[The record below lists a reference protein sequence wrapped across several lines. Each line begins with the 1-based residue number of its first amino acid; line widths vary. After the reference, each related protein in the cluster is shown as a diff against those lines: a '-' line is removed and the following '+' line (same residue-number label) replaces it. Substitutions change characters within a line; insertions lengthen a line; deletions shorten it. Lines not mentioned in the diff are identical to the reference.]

1 MELAPKEDRV
11 YPKGDRKQFKG
22 DSYVNLK
29 AISIFGRICS
39 KWILKGFLLQNGR
52 QLQMLVEIKENPFI
66 QIEGNFHMK
75 LQCFREKGGFID
87 QKGRRSIAGLG
98 SVTPRPIHS
107 PRTFAV
113 DPPNNKRECTG

>member
-1 MELAPKEDRV
+1 
-11 YPKGDRKQFKG
+11 
-22 DSYVNLK
+22 
-29 AISIFGRICS
+29 
-39 KWILKGFLLQNGR
+39 
-52 QLQMLVEIKENPFI
+52 MLVEIKENPFI

-113 DPPNNKRECTG
+113 APPPPTMRENVRGGGGGGGVDNECAGGGNGAGGH

>member
-1 MELAPKEDRV
+1 
-11 YPKGDRKQFKG
+11 
-22 DSYVNLK
+22 
-29 AISIFGRICS
+29 
-39 KWILKGFLLQNGR
+39 
-52 QLQMLVEIKENPFI
+52 MLVEIKENPFI

-113 DPPNNKRECTG
+113 DSPQQQDRMYRVSWMKSEKVKVNE